1 MKNIDT
7 KNLEQLVEQKKW
19 QEAKKIME
27 DVFNSAELSEE
38 EKGEIHTKLAS
49 VYMQVVNNIN
59 RRYEASLDEMIST
72 LKKIDAKESEVNDK
86 IDLAEVRSE
95 IKGGE

>member
-19 QEAKKIME
+19 TEAKKLLE
-27 DVFNSAELSEE
+27 EFFNSIELSGE
-38 EKGEIHTKLAS
+38 EKGEIFTKLAS
-49 VYMQVVNNIN
+49 IHMQIVNNIN
-59 RRYEASLDEMIST
+59 KRYEKSLDEMISA

-86 IDLAEVRSE
+86 IDLAKVRSE
-95 IKGGE
+95 IKGI